1 MTLIKMSAPAFWWHT
16 TPSLKARLL
25 APLGWIYGS
34 VTAWRMKR
42 RPKGKADRPVLCV
55 GNLVLGGAGKTPTT
69 LALARELGAKGYKT
83 GFLLRGF
90 GGEQKKPLQVNSR
103 HSASQVGD
111 EALLYAESGPTVVAA
126 DRVAG
131 AKLLSKAGVDVILMD
146 DGFQNPAL
154 HKDMSVVVI
163 DSDTA
168 WGNGLCFPAGPLRAP
183 VDKQLRQASAVVVLG
198 DGARLDAISAA
209 AQRSQVDLFQG
220 HIISEKLPDE
230 AGGSRL
236 LAYSGIG
243 RPEKFF
249 ASLSDTGRLLVKTM
263 PFPDHH
269 LYSEADAEKIL
280 GRCYAL
286 SAVPIT
292 TEKDHARLRHAP
304 KDSYCAELGRASL
317 VLKISV
323 DLSEAKGISRMLQD
337 LMQES
342 APDPASD

>member
-1 MTLIKMSAPAFWWHT
+1 M
-16 TPSLKARLL
+16 L

-42 RPKGKADRPVLCV
+42 RPRGKADRPVLCV

-69 LALARELGAKGYKT
+69 LALARELGARGYKT

-90 GGEQKKPLQVNSR
+90 GGEQKKPLLVNAG

-111 EALLYAESGPTVVAA
+111 EALLYAEAGPTVVAA

-131 AKLLSKAGVDVILMD
+131 AALLSKAGVDVILMD

-168 WGNGLCFPAGPLRAP
+168 WGNGMCFPAGPLRAP
-183 VDKQLRQASAVVVLG
+183 VDRQLRQASAVVVLG
-198 DGARLDAISAA
+198 DGARLDAISTV
-209 AQRSQVDLFQG
+209 AQRNHVELFHG
-220 HIISEKLPDE
+220 HIISRKLPDGT
-230 AGGSRL
+230 GGSRL

-243 RPEKFF
+243 RPDKFF
-249 ASLSDTGRLLVKTM
+249 ASLSDTGRLVVKTL

-269 LYSEADAEKIL
+269 LYTEADAEKIL
-280 GRCYAL
+280 SRCYSL
-286 SAVPIT
+286 NAVPIT

-304 KDSYCAELGRASL
+304 KDSYRAELCRVSL

-323 DLSEAKGISRMLQD
+323 DLSQAEGISRMLQD
-337 LMQES
+337 LMQE
-342 APDPASD
+342 AALDPASE